1 MATKTFSTRPA
12 RPSVFS
18 MPVEDGDSERHDTWN
33 PSHAEMQTFLKLDRE
48 FFASNLKDILHMAG
62 RPLLVR
68 EIKESCLHSID
79 CIEQGLTSAVAS
91 GIVSENNGRYSIVKS
106 VRK

>member
-1 MATKTFSTRPA
+1 MATKNFAPRPTRNIINLPT
-12 RPSVFS
+12 
-18 MPVEDGDSERHDTWN
+18 EDGDTDRYDAWN
-33 PSHAEMQTFLKLDRE
+33 PTPAEMQDFLKRDQR
-48 FFASNLKDILHMAG
+48 FFADNLREILHSAG

-79 CIEQGLTSAVAS
+79 CIEQGLVSAIAS
-91 GIVSENNGRYSIVKS
+91 GAVSENKGRYSLVKS

>member
-1 MATKTFSTRPA
+1 MITKTFPTRPV
-12 RPSVFS
+12 RSSVFVLL
-18 MPVEDGDSERHDTWN
+18 VEDGDSERHDTWN
-33 PSHAEMQTFLKLDRE
+33 PTNAEMQDFLKRDRE

-79 CIEQGLTSAVAS
+79 CIEQGLVSAIAS
-91 GIVSENNGRYSIVKS
+91 GAVSENKGRYSLVKS